1 MSGVIFHILTG
12 EDIDDVISFLFVAV
26 YGTSSFVY
34 LKKITLCLEALLSY
48 LLAALLHKLLFS

>member
-1 MSGVIFHILTG
+1 MSGVIFHS